1 MTASPLAVEIEV
13 VVEEFDDMVQAVAD
27 RTTQSLLLFVGISLG
42 SPFVC

>member
-1 MTASPLAVEIEV
+1 MAASPLAVEIEV
-13 VVEEFDDMVQAVAD
+13 VVEEFDMVQAVAD